1 MVSKLSQQEE
11 NEYVISERLDTTLYE
26 EIAKY
31 LTISDIQLIVYSLE
45 ALYQLSEIGEETNS
59 KIAEVSNTV
68 GKLYFAFESCIDACI

>member
-1 MVSKLSQQEE
+1 MVSKLSKQEE
-11 NEYVISERLDTTLYE
+11 NEYVISERLDTNIYE

-68 GKLYFAFESCIDACI
+68 GKKDKFYLHYLS